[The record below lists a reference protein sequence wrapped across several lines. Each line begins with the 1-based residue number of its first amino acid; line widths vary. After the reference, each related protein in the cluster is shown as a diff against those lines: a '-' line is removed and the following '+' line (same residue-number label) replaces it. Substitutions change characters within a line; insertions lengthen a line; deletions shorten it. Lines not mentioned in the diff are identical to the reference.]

1 MFYLI
6 RILSMSFYKLFCRLA
21 YNQRVTH
28 QTLLTA
34 RVETIITTGHRSD
47 LEKNTDLNAAS
58 SERKSRHL

>member
-6 RILSMSFYKLFCRLA
+6 RILSMSFYKLFCRLG

-34 RVETIITTGHRSD
+34 RVETIFTMGHRS
-47 LEKNTDLNAAS
+47 EKMQILM
-58 SERKSRHL
+58 